1 MVTEPK
7 HYPSLKMPA
16 VVVLLGLHGAWGHQ
30 AGLAEGPCGAAL
42 EQGPL
47 ASGVAVAA
55 YLWAW
60 V

>member
-1 MVTEPK
+1 MVMEPK

-16 VVVLLGLHGAWGHQ
+16 VVVLLELHDELGHQ
-30 AGLAEGPCGAAL
+30 AGLAEGLCGAAL

-47 ASGVAVAA
+47 ASGEAVAA